1 MRVND
6 ERAKEEREWW
16 EKAPDDW
23 RRTFVLDLL
32 SDREK
37 FEQLRIEMSRIRIEM
52 SRIADVA
59 FADDLDVDGLIE
71 ALDKMQWIATKALQS
86 LEEEE

>member
-37 FEQLRIEMSRIRIEM
+37 LKRVAVEAAAVRHKPYSDRLDRAIR
-52 SRIADVA
+52 
-59 FADDLDVDGLIE
+59 
-71 ALDKMQWIATKALQS
+71 ALG
-86 LEEEE
+86 EEE